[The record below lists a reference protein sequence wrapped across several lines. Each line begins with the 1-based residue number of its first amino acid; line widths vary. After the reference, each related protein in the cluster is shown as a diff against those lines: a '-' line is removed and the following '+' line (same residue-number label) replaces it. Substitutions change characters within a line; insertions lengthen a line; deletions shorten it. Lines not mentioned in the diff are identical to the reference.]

1 MSDYSQKHQIFLSHS
16 SKDKPEVLKFAALLK
31 SRPLAKEHDIDVW
44 VDKTHIREGD
54 DFTDQFID
62 TLDSP
67 DTCAF
72 ILFVP
77 HEVTKWVAHEI
88 KSARKRHIKD
98 DVDKKKLFPIFFV
111 YPGPSTAR
119 PPPPEEI
126 LGFTRK
132 EYVYENIEAADE
144 ILSAIVSSFT
154 GHDKTVQQ
162 TNTNT
167 FLPTKPEA
175 STDSNQQDQWLN
187 FSLSFNGDQVICDDD
202 THTRTQCP
210 KHTLQTAFSSPQIQ
224 HVLHQLFPLLLSRK
238 AEEIARV
245 RLMTNEPELAMMNW
259 VDLLPAYVVEVS
271 PLQSTYPESFDK
283 QSVLNPLVV
292 LPAGHAHR
300 MAAGQH
306 FTLLQGYFREYLG
319 LEAIPRV
326 TTAETLKYNLQFNPP
341 DLIYIFA
348 CLNQQ
353 SIQLDASSLNN
364 SQHDFSSVSPD
375 ELGQWIAQTNKRP
388 LLVANFIGEELSSW
402 PESLVKSCR
411 MVWIQSSHGNRKLN
425 QLTGSFLSKLEQL
438 PEQTDLVHLINSEPP
453 PLGVKSHLWI
463 NGKSPRLDTDKTG
476 SLSGE
481 LRLALLRVMLGRDNL
496 KQSMYG
502 HINDNSNT
510 HAFMTYAVTGS
521 QTACPFDFPAQL
533 QQRLEDWDA
542 KGDEGLPVI
551 PYHFSLTIDN
561 DQPSPALIA
570 QALDE
575 GLLRYAYDPE
585 EAFERELKRRRLL
598 STYKCITLN
607 WYIRISKGRE
617 EYISDWLAKWGTEI
631 HNELSR
637 YIPAQ
642 SLLLAALCIE
652 VDDPDDAQA
661 VQNLANDALDQL
673 YQYRIGFIENRE
685 ALGKLAVREIRN
697 FLTAPKWH
705 QQLKLDQ
712 SPIDPNDYAQW
723 VHKRTNKG
731 EFEATITL
739 LWQQYQNNYQDYL
752 QP

>member
-1 MSDYSQKHQIFLSHS
+1 MSDRSPKHQIFLSHS
-16 SKDKPEVLKFAALLK
+16 SKDKPGVLEFAELLK
-31 SRPLAKEHDIDVW
+31 SRPLAKDHGIDVW

-77 HEVTKWVAHEI
+77 HEITKWVTHEI

-98 DVDKKKLFPIFFV
+98 DVDKNQLFPIFFV

-119 PPPPEEI
+119 PLPPEEI

-144 ILSAIVSSFT
+144 ILNAIIGSFPD
-154 GHDKTVQQ
+154 HEKTIQQ
-162 TNTNT
+162 TNTST
-167 FLPTKPEA
+167 LVPTKPETHA
-175 STDSNQQDQWLN
+175 DSNQQGQWLN
-187 FSLSFNGDQVICDDD
+187 FSLSFNDDQVICQDDS
-202 THTRTQCP
+202 HTRTQCS
-210 KHTLQTAFSSPQIQ
+210 KQALQTAFSSPQIQ

-238 AEEIARV
+238 TKEIARV

-259 VDLLPAYVVEVS
+259 VELLPAYVVEVS
-271 PLQSTYPESFDK
+271 PLQSAYRLGFDR

-292 LPAGHAHR
+292 LPASHEHGI
-300 MAAGQH
+300 AAGQH

-348 CLNQQ
+348 CLNRQ
-353 SIQLDASSLNN
+353 SIQLDANNLNN
-364 SQHDFSSVSPD
+364 SRDDFSGVSLD
-375 ELGQWIAQTNKRP
+375 ELGEWVAQTNKRP
-388 LLVANFIGEELSSW
+388 LLVANFISEELTSW
-402 PESLVKSCR
+402 PESLVKSCQ
-411 MVWIQSSHGNRKLN
+411 MVWIQSTDVDRKLN
-425 QLTGSFLSKLEQL
+425 QLTGNFLSKLEQL
-438 PEQTDLVHLINSEPP
+438 PKQTDLVRLINSEPP
-453 PLGVKSHLWI
+453 PLDVKSHLWI
-463 NGKSPRLDTDKTG
+463 NGQSPRLDAEKTG

-510 HAFMTYAVTGS
+510 HTFMTYAVTGS
-521 QTACPFDFPAQL
+521 QADCPFDFPAQL

-551 PYHFSLTIDN
+551 PYHFALTID
-561 DQPSPALIA
+561 DSQPSSALIYRA
-570 QALDE
+570 MDE
-575 GLLRYAYDPE
+575 GLLSRAYDPE
-585 EAFERELKRRRLL
+585 EAFGRELKRRRLL
-598 STYKCITLN
+598 NTYKCITLN

-617 EYISDWLAKWGTEI
+617 EYISDWLTKWGAVI
-631 HNELSR
+631 HSELSR

-652 VDDPDDAQA
+652 VDDPGDAQA

-673 YQYRIGFIENRE
+673 YQHQIGFIENRE

-697 FLTAPKWH
+697 FLTVPKWH